1 MKKELRTYDTII
13 GLSDFDEW
21 SYCEIDQMW
30 YEDAKEILPKPED
43 ESEVVPDLICKIKV
57 NHYASI
63 WDKAD
68 DWNKLEEEKNGLA
81 LYAEFL
87 LGDNKNWDCI
97 ENAFLLQTP
106 NQTFIT
112 GLNDYG
118 LLELEKF
125 IKKLKNQLYATE
137 YFEYGGALKFIAW
150 TDKNNQTRFVIHS
163 YNEDYNYLKTIFD
176 ITIDRKILA
185 TKLENILKIWHDTI
199 YNAVKAQESIS
210 GKKATNPNM
219 EYSVNHFFP
228 EFRTPVNK
236 VIESQLKYVERKNN
250 IEILFAIENGSR
262 AWNMASKNSDYD
274 VRFVFKRNAED
285 YLLLNKP
292 KDVIEEYLDEE
303 YCSCKAEDALIDM
316 VGFDIKKYLELISKS
331 NPTSIE
337 WLISDIIY
345 YGSNNLPIKQH
356 IIENFNP
363 KTLIYHYISLCKKH
377 YDRCINENK
386 KVTHKI
392 YLYMMRGLLNA
403 LYVYKTNNIPPLD
416 FTQTVEHLKNDI
428 PDDIY
433 KKVKE
438 IIQIKSS
445 GLEKDTINRI
455 ELLDKF
461 IEKYIEMMFDTPE
474 HNIDVNVLNNFLIK
488 EIISKESKLN
498 LDLFK
503 NNSKPNSCKNSL
515 TLIFMV
521 LFILTLVL
529 TFLGY

>member
-1 MKKELRTYDTII
+1 MSGRNL
-13 GLSDFDEW
+13 
-21 SYCEIDQMW
+21 
-30 YEDAKEILPKPED
+30 
-43 ESEVVPDLICKIKV
+43 
-57 NHYASI
+57 
-63 WDKAD
+63 
-68 DWNKLEEEKNGLA
+68 KN
-81 LYAEFL
+81 
-87 LGDNKNWDCI
+87 
-97 ENAFLLQTP
+97 LLQ
-106 NQTFIT
+106 
-112 GLNDYG
+112 
-118 LLELEKF
+118 
-125 IKKLKNQLYATE
+125 
-137 YFEYGGALKFIAW
+137 
-150 TDKNNQTRFVIHS
+150 
-163 YNEDYNYLKTIFD
+163 
-176 ITIDRKILA
+176 
-185 TKLENILKIWHDTI
+185 
-199 YNAVKAQESIS
+199 
-210 GKKATNPNM
+210 
-219 EYSVNHFFP
+219 
-228 EFRTPVNK
+228 
-236 VIESQLKYVERKNN
+236 
-250 IEILFAIENGSR
+250 
-262 AWNMASKNSDYD
+262 
-274 VRFVFKRNAED
+274 
-285 YLLLNKP
+285 
-292 KDVIEEYLDEE
+292 
-303 YCSCKAEDALIDM
+303 
-316 VGFDIKKYLELISKS
+316 
-331 NPTSIE
+331 
-337 WLISDIIY
+337 
-345 YGSNNLPIKQH
+345 
-356 IIENFNP
+356 IENFNP